1 MALPRGH
8 PRRRRGR
15 RPGRGRPGSMAI
27 GGPAMKCLVK
37 FMTVLALLIA
47 VLAVVNADSIVRY
60 VRMSRM

>member
-1 MALPRGH
+1 
-8 PRRRRGR
+8 
-15 RPGRGRPGSMAI
+15 MAI
-27 GGPAMKCLVK
+27 GGRAMKYLAK